1 MSIKVKKRIAPTL
14 LDPNVVQPN
23 NIKSK
28 KNAFETTADLIA
40 MRYGVST
47 NAPEIDNAVFQQNR
61 AIGKKVVPL
70 KEYFEEAAK
79 KFEKEEKEK
88 KKEISIKKREI
99 AKLSPCQRKIATFK
113 RNIVACIKECG
124 ENFSNDDMLQIIND
138 SRLKV
143 NTSSKQQKKKTL
155 KKGGKITKLHNS
167 LKKLFGKH

>member
-28 KNAFETTADLIA
+28 KNAFENTADLIA

-88 KKEISIKKREI
+88 KK
-99 AKLSPCQRKIATFK
+99 
-113 RNIVACIKECG
+113 RNF
-124 ENFSNDDMLQIIND
+124 N
-138 SRLKV
+138 
-143 NTSSKQQKKKTL
+143 KKTRDS
-155 KKGGKITKLHNS
+155 KTIPMPT
-167 LKKLFGKH
+167 